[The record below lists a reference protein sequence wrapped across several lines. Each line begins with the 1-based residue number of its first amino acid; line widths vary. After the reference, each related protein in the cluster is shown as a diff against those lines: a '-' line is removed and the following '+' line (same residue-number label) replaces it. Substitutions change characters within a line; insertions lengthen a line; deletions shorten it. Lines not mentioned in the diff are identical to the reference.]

1 MKGMKSRVT
10 RFKTFIDNYEDTDE
24 YRLVLQDRLEKYD
37 ELWQEFHVIQ
47 TKIDS
52 TFPEANIVERE
63 RFEETFFAVQTVA
76 RSKLTR
82 FKLDE
87 SESSR

>member
-37 ELWQEFHVIQ
+37 ELWQEFHVI
-47 TKIDS
+47 
-52 TFPEANIVERE
+52 
-63 RFEETFFAVQTVA
+63 
-76 RSKLTR
+76 
-82 FKLDE
+82 
-87 SESSR
+87 

>member
-1 MKGMKSRVT
+1 M
-10 RFKTFIDNYEDTDE
+10 NW
-24 YRLVLQDRLEKYD
+24 QD
-37 ELWQEFHVIQ
+37 FHVIQ

-82 FKLDE
+82 FKLNE